1 MNYKLLLETE
11 ITNGFSKRDLE
22 YLIGLP
28 KNNLSSF
35 LSGNRSLS
43 KKSFLK
49 IERWLLSNNKPDP
62 LSFKINISDK
72 GTNKD
77 EWLKVSNTENNII
90 IKNIV
95 EVVKPIVNKLEIES
109 VPLPIKKINVFRQ
122 RMEGEDIL
130 DYAAAKNNYKKNYIP
145 NK

>member
-1 MNYKLLLETE
+1 MDYKLLLETE

-49 IERWLLSNNKPDP
+49 IERWITSKDKPDP
-62 LSFKINISDK
+62 LSFKISINDK

-77 EWLKVSNTENNII
+77 EWLKVATVENDI
-90 IKNIV
+90 IKKNI
-95 EVVKPIVNKLEIES
+95 EKVVN
-109 VPLPIKKINVFRQ
+109 VPLSNKKEFRPIMKGE
-122 RMEGEDIL
+122 EGL
-130 DYAAAKNNYKKNYIP
+130 DYTMAKREFLKN
-145 NK
+145 K